1 MNLPR
6 FEDLG
11 SLSSALLSLRK
22 LEVLVLDLSGCGHV
36 PLEARM
42 DLHQAIKSLNW
53 LRGSDIWVNIEGLP
67 NRSWFAPTHVLR
79 SLCARRFRSF
89 QRQMRQLGA
98 KDVSSVYFE
107 ATRFGRSS
115 ASSDESETEPE
126 VHHEHIFDESKP
138 YPCSHLGCS
147 SFHASEKGYCERHR
161 WSLKRICVALNA
173 WRQNVEL
180 LVLILSQAVAEVESR
195 YLLLLIV
202 LSLLPVAGY
211 GVFQSTGVP
220 ATLILVLLVF
230 PPSCVAS
237 IAYTTA
243 RLNRMH
249 DLSMKL
255 EVEAE
260 ALYARSLQTDMS
272 KIFGDSGRDDI
283 VQPNITTLKE
293 HFVEAG
299 RQFHNF
305 DQQLCLPLREFLEE
319 QPGSI
324 PLQDVRPSLMT
335 LPVAQDAVRE
345 GDPEQI
351 LDLLHCNVDFDDW
364 EKMVNAWRFL
374 KNRVESN
381 ELGCVE
387 LVRVRD
393 LFAVAHAGARC
404 AEMVF
409 KVNNYLAT
417 IRFREAS
424 LTKLEN
430 QLDDVYHLA
439 QHVGLVADPVH
450 FDAVRISARPTQ
462 KSWPLIMAVSFL
474 RVISLLAASYFA
486 GQYFVRYS
494 PPYIRSELPQLVKDA
509 LALKQQTV
517 QQLGSKVEDSVSE
530 GWFEKLLL
538 VVPSILFSLPYL
550 ALMIVLLN
558 DLFRCGSTKK
568 LKPLKPTQLLYE
580 EYFGL
585 QGKHYSFKVAVLQ
598 IFTVML
604 QAFGKIQI
612 MGGLVSFAFHAAP
625 NHLDAFQG
633 CFWAFIGFLVWNSI
647 YPTILLAFPSVKW
660 VRLSAAVMDAVLDVA
675 YTSTYLIIS
684 VLAIYE
690 LQLDQDVSGNFGDE
704 AAVNFKADLEP
715 AFAFPS
721 DFLGFFAVYYS
732 LAHVCTVCRAL
743 ERTERQPHQVRPSSA
758 SNLSVLKSL
767 TRCGVRVLLPV
778 CNLYNFIYIYIIFW
792 LFCGGQFRDLGIQ
805 Q

>member
-1 MNLPR
+1 MNLPL

-42 DLHQAIKSLNW
+42 DLHQAIKSLSW
-53 LRGSDIWVNIEGLP
+53 LRGSDIWVNIEALP
-67 NRSWFAPTHVLR
+67 NRSWFPPTHVLR
-79 SLCARRFRSF
+79 ALCARRLRSF

-138 YPCSHLGCS
+138 YPCSHVGCS
-147 SFHASEKGYCERHR
+147 SFHACEKGYCERHR
-161 WSLKRICVALNA
+161 WSPKRICVAVNA

-202 LSLLPVAGY
+202 LSLLPVAAY

-220 ATLILVLLVF
+220 AALVLVLLVF
-230 PPSCVAS
+230 PASCVAS

-283 VQPNITTLKE
+283 VQPHISTLKE
-293 HFVEAG
+293 HFIEAG

-305 DQQLCLPLREFLEE
+305 DQHLCQPLREFLEE
-319 QPGSI
+319 QAGSI
-324 PLQDVRPSLMT
+324 SEPRPSLMT
-335 LPVAQDAVRE
+335 LPLAQDAVRE
-345 GDPEQI
+345 GDPGRI

-374 KNRVESN
+374 KNRIEGH

-387 LVRVRD
+387 MVRVRD

-404 AEMVF
+404 AEMVL
-409 KVNNYLAT
+409 KVNDYLAT
-417 IRFREAS
+417 LRFREVS
-424 LTKLEN
+424 LTKLED
-430 QLDDVYHLA
+430 QLDDVHHLA
-439 QHVGLVADPVH
+439 QQVGLVAGPVH

-462 KSWPLIMAVSFL
+462 KSWPVVLAVSFL

-494 PPYIRSELPQLVKDA
+494 PPFIRSELPQLFKDA
-509 LALKQQTV
+509 FALKQQTV
-517 QQLGSKVEDSVSE
+517 QQLVSEVEASVSQ
-530 GWFEKLLL
+530 GWFAERLLPL
-538 VVPSILFSLPYL
+538 MPSILFSLPYL

-558 DLFRCGSTKK
+558 DLFRCGPTTK
-568 LKPLKPTQLLYE
+568 LKHLKPTQLLYE

-585 QGKHYSFKVAVLQ
+585 QGKHYGIKVAALQ

-625 NHLDAFQG
+625 NRLDAFQG

-647 YPTILLAFPSVKW
+647 YPTILLAFPSVNW

-704 AAVNFKADLEP
+704 ASLNFKAELDP

-721 DFLGFFAVYYS
+721 DFPGFFAVYYS

-743 ERTERQPHQVRPSSA
+743 ECNERKPHRVRPSSA
-758 SNLSVLKSL
+758 SQPVPNPSSLSVLKRL
-767 TRCGVRVLLPV
+767 TRGSFRVLPPV
-778 CNLYNFIYIYIIFW
+778 CIALLVHVVNNS
-792 LFCGGQFRDLGIQ
+792 RDLGM
-805 Q
+805 

>member
-6 FEDLG
+6 FEELG
-11 SLSSALLSLRK
+11 CLSSALSSLRK

-42 DLHQAIKSLNW
+42 DLHQAIKSLKW
-53 LRGSDIWVNIEGLP
+53 LRGSDVWVNIEGLP
-67 NRSWFAPTHVLR
+67 HRSWFPAPTDLLR
-79 SLCARRFRSF
+79 SLCSRRVRVL
-89 QRQMRQLGA
+89 QRQMRHFGA
-98 KDVSSVYFE
+98 KGVTSVYLE

-115 ASSDESETEPE
+115 ASSDESEDTEPE
-126 VHHEHIFDESKP
+126 VQEYIFDESKP
-138 YPCSHLGCS
+138 YPCSHLGCT
-147 SFHASEKGYCERHR
+147 SFHACEKGYCERHR
-161 WSLKRICVALNA
+161 WNPNRLCGAMNV

-202 LSLLPVAGY
+202 LSLLPVASY
-211 GVFQSTGVP
+211 GVFQSTGLPGTVV
-220 ATLILVLLVF
+220 LVLLVF
-230 PPSCVAS
+230 PASCVAS

-272 KIFGDSGRDDI
+272 KIFGHYGRVDL
-283 VQPNITTLKE
+283 VQPHITTLKE
-293 HFVEAG
+293 HFIEAG
-299 RQFHNF
+299 RQCDTF
-305 DQQLCLPLREFLEE
+305 DQQLCLPLREFLLE

-324 PLQDVRPSLMT
+324 SQQQVRPSLMT
-335 LPVAQDAVRE
+335 LPLAQDAVARE
-345 GDPEQI
+345 GAPGRI
-351 LDLLHCNVDFDDW
+351 LDLLHCNVDFNDW
-364 EKMVNAWRFL
+364 EKMVTAWRFL
-374 KNRVESN
+374 KNRAESH

-393 LFAVAHAGARC
+393 SFALAHGVRC
-404 AEMVF
+404 AEMVV
-409 KVNNYLAT
+409 KVNDYFAT

-430 QLDDVYHLA
+430 QLDDVHQLA
-439 QHVGLVADPVH
+439 QQVGLVAGPLQFDP
-450 FDAVRISARPTQ
+450 VRISTRPMR
-462 KSWPLIMAVSFL
+462 KSWPLIVAVSFL
-474 RVISLLAASYFA
+474 RLISLLAAIYLG

-494 PPYIRSELPQLVKDA
+494 PPFIRSELPQLFKDVF
-509 LALKQQTV
+509 ALKQQIV
-517 QQLGSKVEDSVSE
+517 QELGTEVEASVSE
-530 GWFEKLLL
+530 GWFEESMLSL
-538 VVPSILFSLPYL
+538 VPSILFSLPYL
-550 ALMIVLLN
+550 ALMTVLLN
-558 DLFRCGSTKK
+558 DLFRCGSTKT

-585 QGKHYSFKVAVLQ
+585 QGKHYDFKVAALQ

-612 MGGLVSFAFHAAP
+612 LGGLVSFAFHEAP
-625 NHLDAFQG
+625 EHLDAFQG

-647 YPTILLAFPSVKW
+647 FPSILLAFPSVKW
-660 VRLSAAVMDAVLDVA
+660 IRLGAAVMDAVLDVA

-690 LQLDQDVSGNFGDE
+690 LQLNQDVSGNFGEE
-704 AAVNFKADLEP
+704 ASLNFKAELDP

-743 ERTERQPHQVRPSSA
+743 ERTERKPHRATSSPASQLVRNPSRSGFKR
-758 SNLSVLKSL
+758 LTKS
-767 TRCGVRVLLPV
+767 CSCRVLLLV
-778 CNLYNFIYIYIIFW
+778 CIDLVS
-792 LFCGGQFRDLGIQ
+792 CDLGSCR
-805 Q
+805 